1 MKILVA
7 KDAGYCFGVRD
18 AVNLAK
24 KSGDDFQEVYML
36 GDIVH
41 NETVVDDLNK
51 RGSKVVESLNDIP
64 EDKPVLFRAHGTD
77 PETWKKAQKKKLNI
91 IDATCPLVT
100 EIHEEIKE
108 LESENRRTIII
119 GDHNHDEVVGIAAQV
134 KNPIIISCVDEAKE
148 LGKMKRAGVVS
159 QSTQMIENVQ
169 EILNVL
175 SEKVYDLRFVNTI
188 CFPTRRN
195 HDQIKKLSNICDL
208 MIVIGSFT
216 SANSKRLTQLS
227 LERNKNSFQV
237 TCADDINEAWFD
249 GVESVGI
256 SAGASTPDNLI
267 EDVIAK
273 VKLFSKI
280 KVKEEIYG

>member
-24 KSGDDFQEVYML
+24 KSGQDYEAVYML

-41 NETVVDDLNK
+41 NERVVSDLE
-51 RGSKVVESLNDIP
+51 RSGSVVVNSVDDIP

-77 PETWKKAQKKKLNI
+77 PKIWKDAQKKKLNI

-100 EIHEEIKE
+100 EIHEEIKI
-108 LESENRRTIII
+108 LESENRKTIII
-119 GDHNHDEVVGIAAQV
+119 GDHGHDEVMGIAAQV
-134 KNPIIISCVDEAKE
+134 KNPIIISNVDEART
-148 LGKMKRAGVVS
+148 LRKMKRAGVVS

-169 EILNVL
+169 EIINVL
-175 SEKVYDLRFVNTI
+175 MEKVYDLRFVNTI

-195 HDQIKKLSNICDL
+195 HEQIKELANICDL
-208 MIVIGSFT
+208 MIIIGSFT

-237 TCADDINEAWFD
+237 MTEDDIERVWFNNI
-249 GVESVGI
+249 ESVGI
-256 SAGASTPDNLI
+256 SAGASTPDNI
-267 EDVIAK
+267 INNVINK
-273 VKLFSKI
+273 VKSISNINSK
-280 KVKEEIYG
+280 EIIYE

>member
-18 AVNLAK
+18 AVKLAK
-24 KSGDDFQEVYML
+24 KSGADYDEVYML

-41 NETVVDDLNK
+41 NEQVVSDLSK
-51 RGSKVVESLNDIP
+51 KGSKVVKNLDEIP
-64 EDKPVLFRAHGTD
+64 KDKPVLFRAHGTD
-77 PETWKKAQKKKLNI
+77 PETWKAAQKKKLNI

-100 EIHEEIKE
+100 EIHEEIKS
-108 LESENRRTIII
+108 LEEEGRRTIII

-134 KNPIIISCVDEAKE
+134 KNAIIISNAEEALSLK
-148 LGKMKRAGVVS
+148 KMKRAGVVS

-169 EILNVL
+169 EILNIL

-195 HDQIKKLSNICDL
+195 HEQIKKLADTCDL
-208 MIVIGSFT
+208 MIVIGSYT

-227 LERNKNSFQV
+227 LARNKNSFQV
-237 TCADDINEAWFD
+237 TCANELKKSWFSNI
-249 GVESVGI
+249 GSVGI
-256 SAGASTPDNLI
+256 SAGASTPDDLI
-267 EDVIAK
+267 TDVINK

-280 KVKEEIYG
+280 KVKEEVYE

>member
-24 KSGDDFQEVYML
+24 KSGDEFQEVYML

-51 RGSKVVESLNDIP
+51 KGSKVVESINDIP
-64 EDKPVLFRAHGTD
+64 ENKPVLFRAHGTD
-77 PETWKKAQKKKLNI
+77 PETWKRAQKKKLNI

-108 LESENRRTIII
+108 LELENRRTIII

-134 KNPIIISCVDEAKE
+134 KNPIIISCVDEAKD

-237 TCADDINEAWFD
+237 TCADDINESWFD
-249 GVESVGI
+249 GIESVGI

-280 KVKEEIYG
+280 KVKEEVYG

>member
-18 AVNLAK
+18 AVALAK
-24 KSGDDFQEVYML
+24 KSGANYDEVYML

-41 NETVVDDLNK
+41 NEKVVIDLS
-51 RGSKVVESLNDIP
+51 REGSKVVKTLDEVP
-64 EDKPVLFRAHGTD
+64 KDKPVLFRAHGTD
-77 PETWKKAQKKKLNI
+77 PETWKAAQKKKLNI

-100 EIHEEIKE
+100 EIHEEIKN
-108 LESENRRTIII
+108 LEAEGRTTIII
-119 GDHNHDEVVGIAAQV
+119 GDHNHDEVVGIASQV
-134 KNPIIISCVDEAKE
+134 KSAIIVSSAEEARSLK
-148 LGKMKRAGVVS
+148 KMKRAGVVS

-169 EILNVL
+169 DILNIL

-195 HDQIKKLSNICDL
+195 HEQIKKLADICDL
-208 MIVIGSFT
+208 IIIIGSYT

-227 LERNKNSFQV
+227 LDRNKNSFQV
-237 TCADDINEAWFD
+237 TCADEVKKSWFSD
-249 GVESVGI
+249 LGSVGI
-256 SAGASTPDNLI
+256 SAGASTPDDLI
-267 EDVIAK
+267 TDVISK

>member
-134 KNPIIISCVDEAKE
+134 KDPIVLSCVDEAKE

-237 TCADDINEAWFD
+237 TCADDINESWFD
-249 GVESVGI
+249 GAESVGI